1 MNLNPFAMAAAMIF
15 FAGSVFGQNQI
26 VKNSDF
32 KEGLKHWMGD
42 ERLALPASET
52 GFTTEMVEGTECLA
66 AIGTGKQEKK
76 SFQIVQHIPLPQAD
90 ILGKKVTFSADIKPV
105 NISGTF
111 LFMIRE
117 ATKKG
122 SIRYRKI
129 TVNKWSPKEWKRYT
143 AEFVVFKPTEFIQ
156 IYFQTNYLEP
166 GDKILVKNMSVTI
179 TERSK

>member
-1 MNLNPFAMAAAMIF
+1 MNLNPFAMAAAIVF
-15 FAGSVFGQNQI
+15 FAGSIFGQSQI

-32 KEGLKHWMGD
+32 KDGLKHWMGD

-52 GFTTEMVEGTECLA
+52 GFTTEMVEGTACLA

-76 SFQIVQHIPLPQAD
+76 TFQIIQHIPLSQAE

-117 ATKKG
+117 ATRKG

-129 TVNKWSPKEWKRYT
+129 TLNKWSPKEWKRYT
-143 AEFVVFKPTEFIQ
+143 AEFVVFKPTELIQ

-166 GDKILVKNMSVTI
+166 GDKVLVKNMSVI
-179 TERSK
+179 IADRSE